1 MSGEVVFVGIAPH
14 PPLLVPE
21 VGKEKVAQVQDSV
34 NALNIFA
41 NQMIKTNPDTVV
53 VISPHSP
60 GISQA
65 FGAFSNKT
73 LIGDFR
79 QFGCN
84 KVSLSFSN
92 DLELL
97 AELHRTTK
105 ENKIPF
111 SPFPNE
117 HLLDHG
123 VLVPMYYLR
132 QAGWQGQVLA
142 LSFSALSTESHIR
155 FGEIC
160 QLAAKN
166 LGRKIA
172 FVASADL
179 SHYLS
184 LNGPYHFEP
193 TAYLF
198 DQQICQA
205 IEQGNLSIIANIDQ
219 NLRHKAGECGY
230 RSILV
235 AIGVAGKETSLTKLL
250 SYECPFG
257 VGYMTAILKEKNL

>member
-14 PPLLVPE
+14 PPLLVPA

-34 NALNIFA
+34 NALNTFA
-41 NQMIKTNPDTVV
+41 SQLIKTNPDTVV
-53 VISPHSP
+53 IISPHSP
-60 GISQA
+60 TSA
-65 FGAFSNKT
+65 KEFGAFSNKI

-79 QFGCN
+79 QFAN
-84 KVSLSFSN
+84 KQVSLSFPN

-97 AELHRTTK
+97 KELANTTK

-117 HLLDHG
+117 YLLDHG
-123 VLVPMYYLR
+123 VLVPMYYLH

-142 LSFSALSTESHIR
+142 LSFSTLSIESHIR
-155 FGEIC
+155 FGETC
-160 QLAAKN
+160 HQAAKK

-193 TAYLF
+193 VAHLF
-198 DQQICQA
+198 DKQICEA
-205 IEQGNLSIIANIDQ
+205 IEQGNLSSIINVDQ
-219 NLRHKAGECGY
+219 SLRYKAGECGY

-235 AIGVAGKETSLTKLL
+235 AIGVAGKENLSTKLL

-257 VGYMTAILKEKNL
+257 VGYMTAILKEINI

>member
-14 PPLLVPE
+14 PPLLVPAI
-21 VGKEKVAQVQDSV
+21 GKEKIAQVQDSV
-34 NALNIFA
+34 NALNKFA
-41 NQMIKTNPDTVV
+41 SQIIRTNPDTVV
-53 VISPHSP
+53 IISPHSP
-60 GISQA
+60 ATSEA

-73 LIGDFR
+73 LIGDFH
-79 QFGCN
+79 QFGC
-84 KVSLSFSN
+84 KQVSLSFPN

-97 AELHRTTK
+97 AELDKTTK
-105 ENKIPF
+105 ENQIPF
-111 SPFPNE
+111 NPFFNE
-117 HLLDHG
+117 YLLDHG
-123 VLVPMYYLR
+123 VLVPMYYLW

-142 LSFSALSTESHIR
+142 LSFSALSIESHIQ
-155 FGEIC
+155 FGEAC
-160 QLAAKN
+160 QQAAKS

-193 TAYLF
+193 VAHLF
-198 DQQICQA
+198 DKQICEA
-205 IEQGNLSIIANIDQ
+205 IKQKNLSSIINVDQ

-235 AIGVAGKETSLTKLL
+235 AIGVAGKENLSTKLL
-250 SYECPFG
+250 AYECTFG
-257 VGYMTAILKEKNL
+257 VGYMTAILKEKIT

>member
-34 NALNIFA
+34 NALNTFA
-41 NQMIKTNPDTVV
+41 SQMIKTNPDTVV
-53 VISPHSP
+53 IISPHSP
-60 GISQA
+60 GTSKQ

-84 KVSLSFSN
+84 QVSLSFSN

-97 AELHRTTK
+97 AELHNSTK

-111 SPFPNE
+111 SQFPNE

-123 VLVPMYYLR
+123 VLVPMYYLH
-132 QAGWQGQVLA
+132 QAGWQRQVLA
-142 LSFSALSTESHIR
+142 LSFSALSIESHIK
-155 FGEIC
+155 FGEAC
-160 QLAAKN
+160 QQAAKN

-184 LNGPYHFEP
+184 LNGHYPFEP
-193 TAYLF
+193 TAHLF

-205 IEQGNLSIIANIDQ
+205 IEQGDLSTIINIDQ
-219 NLRHKAGECGY
+219 TLRHKAGECGY

-235 AIGVAGKETSLTKLL
+235 AIGVAGKENLSTKLL

-257 VGYMTAILKEKNL
+257 VGYMTAILKEKTL